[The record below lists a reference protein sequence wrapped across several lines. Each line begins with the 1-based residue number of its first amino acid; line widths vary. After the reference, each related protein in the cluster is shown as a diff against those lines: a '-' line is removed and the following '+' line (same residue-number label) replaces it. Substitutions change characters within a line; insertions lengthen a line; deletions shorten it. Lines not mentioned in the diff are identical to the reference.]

1 MAHNS
6 KFDINK
12 SFVSIYDKFL
22 KQFDQTHALSE
33 SQNKEIEKHA
43 RIEKLRDNK
52 STAPSSDG
60 VWEAF

>member
-22 KQFDQTHALSE
+22 KQFDQSHTLSA
-33 SQNKEIEKHA
+33 SQVKEIEKHA

-52 STAPSSDG
+52 STTPSADG
-60 VWEAF
+60 IWEEF